1 MNRRFLPLL
10 LLAALPVTAAPEVKE
25 VTPELR
31 TKYHLPDAYKK
42 IAFSGVFPVVGSDKP
57 RDESLAEAAWLL
69 DHTLGPRDDIRAA
82 LVRNRVRLAIMAVSE
97 YTTDVPEHA
106 TLQPST
112 YWNVRAR
119 GLGASADRPAVSC
132 GEENL
137 IGCPG
142 DPYWEENIL
151 IHEFAHAVHLTALH
165 EVDPGFN
172 DRLEKIYADAM
183 AAGKWKGKYASTN
196 PAEYWAEGVQSWFN
210 CNRENDAE
218 HNHVNTRAELVAY
231 DPDLA
236 ALVGSVYTDHD
247 WQYTPAKTRMDL
259 PHLATLRSNPP
270 PAFAWPAALLAD
282 YDSLT
287 KPDRKATPGT
297 KKWPRAELTPEKSGA
312 SKPGGKPCSF
322 LLLNDRRDPVILRWV
337 DFAGVPVMP
346 SQIRPGFFDLRDT
359 FVGHVWEVTRLDG
372 TLIGSFRTREGF
384 AKIEVSDPAP

>member
-10 LLAALPVTAAPEVKE
+10 LLAALPVTAAPDVKE
-25 VTPELR
+25 ITPELR

-42 IAFSGVFPVVGSDKP
+42 IAFSGVFPVVGSEKP

-119 GLGASADRPAVSC
+119 GLGASEYRPAVSC

-172 DRLEKIYADAM
+172 DRLEKIFAAAM
-183 AAGKWKGKYASTN
+183 ATGKWKGKYASTN
-196 PAEYWAEGVQSWFN
+196 PEEYWAEGVQSWFN

-218 HNHVNTRAELVAY
+218 HNHVNTRAELVEY

-236 ALVGSVYTDHD
+236 ALVGSVYTDHN

-259 PHLATLRSNPP
+259 PHLATLRANPP

-287 KPDRKATPGT
+287 KPDRKAPPGA
-297 KKWPRAELTPEKSGA
+297 KKWPRSELTRGKPAA
-312 SKPGGKPCSF
+312 SIRGGKPCSF
-322 LLLNDRRDPVILRWV
+322 LVLNDSKEPVLLSWV
-337 DFAGVPVMP
+337 NFKGESEMPVLL
-346 SQIRPGFFDLRDT
+346 RPGFFDLRDT
-359 FVGHVWEVTRLDG
+359 FTGHTWAATRENG
-372 TLIGSFRTREGF
+372 TPIGSFSAGEGF
-384 AKIEVSDPAP
+384 TKIEISNPAP

>member
-1 MNRRFLPLL
+1 MKRSFPTLM
-10 LLAALPVTAAPEVKE
+10 LLAALPVSAATEVKE
-25 VTPELR
+25 ITPELR
-31 TKYHLPDAYKK
+31 AKYHLPDAYQK
-42 IAFSGVFPVVGSDKP
+42 IAFSGVFPVVGSAKP

-82 LVRNRVRLAIMAVSE
+82 LVRNRVRLAVMATTE
-97 YTTDVPEHA
+97 FTTDVPEHA
-106 TLQPST
+106 TLEPAI
-112 YWNVRAR
+112 YWDVRAR
-119 GLGASADRPAVSC
+119 GLGASEDRPAVSC

-137 IGCPG
+137 ISCPG

-172 DRLEKIYADAM
+172 DRLEKTYAGAM

-218 HNHVNTRAELVAY
+218 HNHVNTRAELVEY

-236 ALVGSVYTDHD
+236 ALVGEIYTDHD

-259 PHLATLRSNPP
+259 PHLATLRTNPP
-270 PAFAWPAALLAD
+270 PAFSWPAKMLAD
-282 YDSLT
+282 YNSLT
-287 KPDRKATPGT
+287 KPDRAAEPAAR
-297 KKWPRAELTPEKSGA
+297 KWPRAELTPGKPGA

-322 LLLNDRRDPVILRWV
+322 LVLNDSSGPVIVRWI
-337 DFAGVPVMP
+337 DFAGEPAMP

-359 FVGHVWEVTRLDG
+359 FTGHVWDVTKPDG
-372 TLIGSFRTREGF
+372 TPIGSFRTREGF
-384 AKIEVSDPAP
+384 AKIEISSP